1 MELLFLALEV
11 AMRAS
16 PVSAAEVRGEGILV
30 TLPEAGIP
38 LWGMTRQPS
47 LGLGA

>member
-1 MELLFLALEV
+1 MHLPASLL
-11 AMRAS
+11 
-16 PVSAAEVRGEGILV
+16 PGEGVHPKIV
-30 TLPEAGIP
+30 SERDSGRVGSGIP